1 MRLFEELALVFALLL
16 LMLGLFLICMGCLG
30 TFLQGSSNSQVIE
43 DAQWERVTPSDPS
56 LRCWQRIV
64 RTTTVICDR
73 APTEE
78 TASTPA
84 ILPLQEKEVSVEK

>member
-1 MRLFEELALVFALLL
+1 MKFFEELALHFALLL
-16 LMLGLFLICMGCLG
+16 LMLGLFLTCIGCLG

-43 DAQWERVTPSDPS
+43 DAQWERVTPPDPS
-56 LRCWQRIV
+56 LRCWTRIG
-64 RTTTVICDR
+64 RTNTVICDH